1 MRAAGSSRRMAP
13 ASASPGKMWPPVP
26 PAAMTTEGASASCSG
41 TRGSRLS
48 KTMVDKGGRRNAPA
62 STKVACPVLDLTVPR
77 RIHVVGAGGAGMSAI
92 ADVLSRMGHRI
103 SGSDLK
109 PSANLERLKGLGIEV
124 WVGHDAGR
132 VGAVDAVAISTAVPP
147 TNPEVVAATERRV
160 PVLRR
165 AEVLAGIVA
174 TRRTAAV

>member
-1 MRAAGSSRRMAP
+1 MRAAGSSPRTAP

-26 PAAMTTEGASASCSG
+26 PAAMTTEGPSASCSG

-48 KTMVDKGGRRNAPA
+48 RTVLDKCGWRDAPA

-109 PSANLERLKGLGIEV
+109 PSANLERLKGLGV
-124 WVGHDAGR
+124 RVHVGHDPSLVAN
-132 VGAVDAVAISTAVPP
+132 VHAVATSTAVPARDP
-147 TNPEVVAATERRV
+147 AVRAARG
-160 PVLRR
+160 
-165 AEVLAGIVA
+165 AG
-174 TRRTAAV
+174 TA

>member
-1 MRAAGSSRRMAP
+1 MWAAGSSPRTAP
-13 ASASPGKMWPPVP
+13 ASASPGKMWPPGP
-26 PAAMTTEGASASCSG
+26 PAAMTTEGPSASCSG

-48 KTMVDKGGRRNAPA
+48 RTVLDKCGWRDAPA

-147 TNPEVVAATERRV
+147 TNPEAT
-160 PVLRR
+160 
-165 AEVLAGIVA
+165 
-174 TRRTAAV
+174 